1 MEPQKHSMI
10 EILTISPILS
20 QIVNKVEQ
28 LAKLNRI
35 VHQKC
40 NPELRKHCRVA
51 NYRDG
56 ILILSTHS
64 SAIGHLLR
72 FEKSE
77 LLTALRSLPEW
88 CHLKSIKIH
97 VRPDLPRS
105 EITALAQTKSATPA
119 VALLPIPVAKALKE
133 TALNIDFRPLQEALL
148 RLASQDL
155 GSRRR
160 I

>member
-1 MEPQKHSMI
+1 MKPQKNSMV

-40 NPELRKHCRVA
+40 DPELRKHCRVA

-56 ILILSTHS
+56 ILILTTPS

-72 FEKSE
+72 FSKSE
-77 LLTALRSLPEW
+77 LLTTLRSLPEW

-97 VRPDLPRS
+97 VRPNPPGL
-105 EITALAQTKSATPA
+105 EITPEPPTQNLRRLSPPVVQALQ
-119 VALLPIPVAKALKE
+119 E
-133 TALNIDFRPLQEALL
+133 TALGIDFQALQQALL
-148 RLASQDL
+148 RLA
-155 GSRRR
+155 G
-160 I
+160 IKN

>member
-1 MEPQKHSMI
+1 MEPQKCSMAD
-10 EILTISPILS
+10 ILTTSPILS

-35 VHQKC
+35 VHEKC
-40 NPELRKHCRVA
+40 DPKLRNHCRVA

-56 ILILSTHS
+56 ILILTTD
-64 SAIGHLLR
+64 SAAVAHWLR

-97 VRPDLPRS
+97 VRPKQP
-105 EITALAQTKSATPA
+105 
-119 VALLPIPVAKALKE
+119 
-133 TALNIDFRPLQEALL
+133 
-148 RLASQDL
+148 
-155 GSRRR
+155 
-160 I
+160 

>member
-1 MEPQKHSMI
+1 MEPQKHSQKHSMV
-10 EILTISPILS
+10 EILIISPILS

-56 ILILSTHS
+56 ILILTTHS
-64 SAIGHLLR
+64 SAVGHLLR

-97 VRPDLPRS
+97 VRPKPPGS
-105 EITALAQTKSATPA
+105 EIAPLPQAGPQTTP
-119 VALLPIPVAKALKE
+119 VPLLPEHVARDRFKY
-133 TALNIDFRPLQEALL
+133 
-148 RLASQDL
+148 
-155 GSRRR
+155 
-160 I
+160 

>member
-1 MEPQKHSMI
+1 MKPQKHSMI

-56 ILILSTHS
+56 ILILTTHS
-64 SAIGHLLR
+64 SAVGHLLR

-97 VRPDLPRS
+97 VRPNPPES
-105 EITALAQTKSATPA
+105 EII
-119 VALLPIPVAKALKE
+119 PIPTSETGAFSFLPSQVSTELKK
-133 TALNIDFRPLQEALL
+133 TALNINFPPLQQALL
-148 RLASQDL
+148 RLA
-155 GSRRR
+155 GSKNEL
-160 I
+160 

>member
-1 MEPQKHSMI
+1 MEPQKHSMV

-40 NPELRKHCRVA
+40 DPELRKHCKVA

-56 ILILSTHS
+56 ILILTTHS
-64 SAIGHLLR
+64 SAVGHLLR

-77 LLTALRSLPEW
+77 LLTTLRSLPEW

-97 VRPDLPRS
+97 VRPNPPGS
-105 EITALAQTKSATPA
+105 EIAPLAQEEPQSTALP
-119 VALLPIPVAKALKE
+119 LLPSRIAKDLKE
-133 TALNIDFRPLQEALL
+133 TALSINFPALQRALL
-148 RLASQDL
+148 RLA
-155 GSRRR
+155 GSNNEL
-160 I
+160 

>member
-1 MEPQKHSMI
+1 MEPQKHSMV

-56 ILILSTHS
+56 ILILTTHS
-64 SAIGHLLR
+64 SAVGHLLR

-97 VRPDLPRS
+97 VRPNPPGS
-105 EITALAQTKSATPA
+105 EIAPLPQAAA
-119 VALLPIPVAKALKE
+119 VPLLPARIAKDLKE
-133 TALNIDFRPLQEALL
+133 TALNINFPPLQHALL
-148 RLASQDL
+148 RLAKGLRQP
-155 GSRRR
+155 
-160 I
+160 

>member
-1 MEPQKHSMI
+1 MKPQKHSMI
-10 EILTISPILS
+10 EILTTSPILS

-28 LAKLNRI
+28 LAELNRI

-56 ILILSTHS
+56 ILILTTHS

-97 VRPDLPRS
+97 VRPNPSGS
-105 EITALAQTKSATPA
+105 EITPIPTSETRAFS
-119 VALLPIPVAKALKE
+119 LLPSHISTELKK
-133 TALNIDFRPLQEALL
+133 TALNIHFLPLQQALL
-148 RLASQDL
+148 CLANNTHRFDPAD
-155 GSRRR
+155 
-160 I
+160 

>member
-1 MEPQKHSMI
+1 MEPQKHSMV

-40 NPELRKHCRVA
+40 DPELRKHCKVA

-56 ILILSTHS
+56 ILILTTHS
-64 SAIGHLLR
+64 SAVGHLLR

-77 LLTALRSLPEW
+77 LLTTLRKLPEW

-97 VRPDLPRS
+97 VRPNPPGT
-105 EITALAQTKSATPA
+105 EITPLAQTEPPA
-119 VALLPIPVAKALKE
+119 AAVPLLAPRIAKDLKE
-133 TALNIDFRPLQEALL
+133 TALNINFPALQQALL
-148 RLASQDL
+148 RLA
-155 GSRRR
+155 GSKNEL
-160 I
+160 

>member
-1 MEPQKHSMI
+1 MEPQKHSMV

-56 ILILSTHS
+56 ILILTTDS
-64 SAIGHLLR
+64 SAVGHLLR

-97 VRPDLPRS
+97 VRPNPPEFEIKAPAEKCTLPVLSSR
-105 EITALAQTKSATPA
+105 
-119 VALLPIPVAKALKE
+119 VAKELKE
-133 TALNIDFRPLQEALL
+133 AALNINFSPLQQALL
-148 RLASQDL
+148 RLAEAK
-155 GSRRR
+155 
-160 I
+160 IPPPV